1 MIGNLPPS
9 GLILSIFR
17 CLLGTDAMLSIY
29 KRDSFTLDHGPRD
42 GGCNAHLTP
51 AQNKSEGGFE
61 ICEGRVVSYEIY
73 TKLLVL
79 RIYRKFIC
87 STGNLKA
94 VVKKTKLMLYIS
106 SCRQNKYPSFL
117 TANI

>member
-1 MIGNLPPS
+1 
-9 GLILSIFR
+9 
-17 CLLGTDAMLSIY
+17 MLSIY
-29 KRDSFTLDHGPRD
+29 KHDLFTLDRGPRD

-61 ICEGRVVSYEIY
+61 IREGHVVSYEIY

-94 VVKKTKLMLYIS
+94 VVNKTKLMLYIS